1 MTLASRR
8 VSFVDDRHEMLALL
22 RRNFGSSQDQRFD
35 WRHTGNPA
43 GPAWSWFVYD
53 KKTLGTVAL
62 ATVFPRNMYVDG
74 KRVLGGQVGEF
85 VVEAGYRSLGPAV
98 LMQRTTFEPVDR
110 GSLTF
115 CYDCP
120 PHDQGMSTF
129 VRLGMR
135 ANAEVYRYAYPL
147 RCEQNVDKKFGRHL
161 WTRPLV
167 AVFNLALRLRAAR
180 WRTPNLE
187 IAYYNERFGD
197 EFSALD
203 KSLSSA
209 GNIRASRSAEDLN
222 WRYREDP
229 LSSTCLPTG
238 TRGKYK
244 VLVARR
250 NTELVAFAVFF
261 IQSDGIASLVDL
273 FGHELPNA
281 GTALLDAVIQ
291 ICTQK
296 KVSSIHA
303 FCSEASELRY
313 LLTGLGFRR
322 RERSSRVVAYARPD
336 DCIGKLVHSGQQW
349 TFNQV
354 EVML

>member
-1 MTLASRR
+1 MSLASRR

-22 RRNFGSSQDQRFD
+22 RRNFGASQEQRFD
-35 WRHTGNPA
+35 WRHTSNPA

-53 KKTLGTVAL
+53 KRTLGTVAL

-74 KRVLGGQVGEF
+74 KRVVGGQVGEF
-85 VVEAGYRSLGPAV
+85 AVEAGYRSLGPAL
-98 LMQRTTFEPVDR
+98 LMQRTTFEPVDH
-110 GSLTF
+110 GSLAF

-129 VRLGMR
+129 IRLGMR

-147 RCEQNVDKKFGRHL
+147 RSEKNIEKRFGRHW
-161 WTRPLV
+161 WTNALI
-167 AVFNLALRLRAAR
+167 ATINLGLRVRAAR

-187 IAYYNERFGD
+187 ISSYHGRFGD

-209 GNIRASRSAEDLN
+209 GSIRGSRSAEDLN
-222 WRYREDP
+222 WRYCEDP
-229 LSSTCLPTG
+229 LSSNCLPTG
-238 TRGKYK
+238 TRGRYE

-250 NTELVAFAVFF
+250 AGEVVAFVVLF

-281 GTALLDAVIQ
+281 GAALLDAVVQ
-291 ICTQK
+291 ICNAR

-303 FCSEASELRY
+303 FCSEASELRG
-313 LLTGLGFRR
+313 LLMGLGFRR
-322 RERSSRVVAYARPD
+322 RERDSRVVAYARPED
-336 DCIGKLVHSGQQW
+336 RIGKLVHSGQRW